1 MEDIR
6 TDTVDEL
13 MESLA
18 EAYVDSKA
26 WAKAHGYGDVHL
38 VKTHYK
44 DLQDGIWKDCWNIV
58 WDNDEGRIA
67 FMDEC
72 AANFFSEGIVKVV
85 VNESK

>member
-1 MEDIR
+1 MLKTYSEEIDSF
-6 TDTVDEL
+6 

-18 EAYVDSKA
+18 EAYVDAKA
-26 WAKAHGYGDVHL
+26 WSEKNHRSTVHL

-58 WDNDEGRIA
+58 WDNDQDRLD

-72 AANFFSEGIVKVV
+72 VADILKE
-85 VNESK
+85 ES